1 MKAVFERAKVIVD
14 GEDTYL
20 CLSIPRRDAAKFV
33 GEMKPRKY
41 AVEIKEY
48 RKSGVWT
55 PMHTLGR

>member
-48 RKSGVWT
+48 RKK
-55 PMHTLGR
+55 LGR